1 MKIEK
6 LASLFENTE
15 NPIIIF
21 CSKKDIDGFINDVNG
36 FSDSGITG
44 KFDENSKHKKLG
56 LQNIVYQGKH
66 FLFVPEENKIAF
78 LKQFIK
84 K

>member
-1 MKIEK
+1 M
-6 LASLFENTE
+6 SWV
-15 NPIIIF
+15 
-21 CSKKDIDGFINDVNG
+21 FIG

-44 KFDENSKHKKLG
+44 KFDENSKQKKLG

-78 LKQFIK
+78 FKQFI
-84 K
+84 